1 MPAQTTTCL
10 FRQREQRKGA
20 LTCQV
25 LLAHLECVE
34 HRRGDASHGANHAA
48 QAQVDEHEEEH
59 DGPEGRGWEIDHG
72 LSEGNEGQASPL
84 YCLERTHSRQKTG
97 RQKDRQEKGGRIKK
111 NRIKQKRILNT
122 FS

>member
-84 YCLERTHSRQKTG
+84 YCLERTHRQADRKT
-97 RQKDRQEKGGRIKK
+97 DRKREDGLKRIGL
-111 NRIKQKRILNT
+111 NRKRILNT